1 MIQQYVIKFVSDLQ
15 SINRYH
21 LSVCFRSSLLRDLDE
36 EDKHR
41 TWYFEQ
47 LENIRRKVD
56 VLPADV
62 VIFIEIFLLNFNDD
76 IIIQIF

>member
-1 MIQQYVIKFVSDLQ
+1 M
-15 SINRYH
+15 
-21 LSVCFRSSLLRDLDE
+21 LRDLDE

-62 VIFIEIFLLNFNDD
+62 VIFIDIFLLNFNDD
-76 IIIQIF
+76 MMILSFKSSDLNFFFYLNILWSCNILRDWLLWL

>member
-1 MIQQYVIKFVSDLQ
+1 
-15 SINRYH
+15 
-21 LSVCFRSSLLRDLDE
+21 LLRDLDE